1 MVTIMITMWEW
12 YKYLGIWYY
21 SHFQYFVTSFYNQ
34 ISCDVHIDSK
44 YDKIKSVETRLQ
56 LGYGKWAI
64 ILFSNPYSIV

>member
-1 MVTIMITMWEW
+1 MVTITITMWEW

-56 LGYGKWAI
+56 LG
-64 ILFSNPYSIV
+64 